1 MKLNFTILIILF
13 GILSPK
19 TKAQTD
25 YYLKTSGNMHLLAS
39 WTTDATGLTS
49 SLTPTSFTTSNCI
62 WHFTNRTVLQ
72 SLTSAIAFGTAA
84 STVVIE
90 DGFLLSFQSNGKFTG
105 TAISTTVKA
114 ATVSIAISTNPL
126 PTNTTFNT
134 SSMVKIQSGTSI
146 WPFSTPYYD
155 LMINNSSQNA
165 QGIDFSLGS
174 QTQFSVSNNFYIGDG
189 VYVGDIYIP
198 ALFTTYTY
206 VYNGSYTSVKNF
218 SVGGNLYLWAD
229 DIRINNFTVTGN
241 VYISDE
247 IAETTSDNGSGG
259 SWGYFNGNNTSLGV
273 YPSSNGSTNYI
284 GGNVIDMSNSYTVT
298 NSTNQTDPT
307 STYSNVIIAGT
318 FSLSGPR
325 HSIESCTITNATDKS
340 SISSTY
346 LNVSITGALAL
357 SGSTHSITSCTIN
370 NATDQ
375 STISSTYS
383 NVTSAGTFSLTGP
396 IHSITSCT
404 INNTIDQ
411 SSTSST
417 YSNVTFSNNLYLQGT
432 GTYSVL
438 TNMVVGGTF
447 SLSATNGFS
456 LDPTNTTP
464 ITFSVN
470 SCVLN
475 TNLILEAGTATIS
488 GALSG
493 AGSITGDSN
502 ASLVLDQNSS
512 GTLKMTSPYQLQN
525 FTMANNSIIAL
536 GSNLFI
542 VGAGQFNLLGGT
554 LSLNSN
560 TLSIEGTSS
569 ASLTASG
576 FISDSGTST
585 FSFATT
591 TNMTGIGLMMTPGSN
606 TLNALVT
613 NANLTLS
620 NALSIKDYIQID
632 GGTFTTN
639 NFLTLEADATKAAR
653 VAQSAG
659 IISGLVTVETY
670 IPGGSAGWSL
680 LGSGG
685 LSGVTINDWD
695 DDFDLTCLDCTASS
709 YTAANGS
716 FFASVQGYDE
726 PIQGFNTTI
735 SKTDVITPG
744 KGFWVYI
751 GINTITANPF
761 TITNTY
767 TLNQGSITYPIT
779 NSGDTYN
786 LIANPYA
793 SPIDFDLFRAHNS
806 SLIKTQMYGH
816 NRTVSG
822 SYVAGSG
829 VPGTNGV
836 NKTIPAGQA
845 FYVGALSAGTVTFT
859 EAMKTTSNT
868 ITVLRSSSLAHSLKL
883 KIKASDNNSDET
895 IIASSSNASLYYDSD
910 YDCKKVNLAP
920 SYFGVSNN
928 KFTSISTKIGNDV
941 FSINDIGVITNT
953 ITVSLQ
959 AKALMSGQYTIS
971 AEDTS
976 NFYGCVIIKDKL
988 LNVYND
994 LMINPYVFNLN
1005 DTNSSNRF
1013 ELILC
1018 PYIQPVTVK
1027 ELNESNNILI
1037 SQDENGA
1044 FVKTSFDQNTKTII
1058 SVYNILGQKMTKDII
1073 LNEASAITRLEINN
1087 HNQILFVKVVANN
1100 QSVTKKIVT
1109 H

>member
-1 MKLNFTILIILF
+1 MKLNFIVLIVLF
-13 GILSPK
+13 GIFSPK

-105 TAISTTVKA
+105 TAISATVKA

-126 PTNTTFNT
+126 PTNTKFNT

-146 WPFSTPYYD
+146 WSFSTPYYD

-189 VYVGDIYIP
+189 IYVGDVTVLGII
-198 ALFTTYTY
+198 YTY
-206 VYNGSYTSVKNF
+206 VYNASYTSVKNF
-218 SVGGNLYLWAD
+218 SVGGNLYLHAD

-241 VYISDE
+241 VYIGNG
-247 IAETTSDNGSGG
+247 IAETVSNTGPGG
-259 SWGYFNGNNTSLGV
+259 IPAGYFNGNNTSLGV
-273 YPSSNGSTNYI
+273 YPTSNGSTNYI
-284 GGNVIDMSNSYTVT
+284 GGNVIDLSNSYTVT

-307 STYSNVIIAGT
+307 STYSNITGGAGT

-346 LNVSITGALAL
+346 SNVIISGALAL

-396 IHSITSCT
+396 IHSIVSCT

-464 ITFSVN
+464 ITFSAN

-493 AGSITGDSN
+493 TGSITADSN

-512 GTLKMTSPYQLQN
+512 GTLKMSSPFQLKN
-525 FTMANNSIIAL
+525 FTMANNSNITL
-536 GSNLFI
+536 GTNLSI
-542 VGAGQFNLLGGT
+542 VGAGQFNLLGGI
-554 LSLNSN
+554 LSLNSK

-591 TNMTGIGLMMTPGSN
+591 TNMTGTGLMMTPGN
-606 TLNALVT
+606 NILKALVT
-613 NANLTLS
+613 NTNLTLS
-620 NALSIKDYIQID
+620 NALSIKDYIQIN

-659 IISGLVTVETY
+659 VISGSVTVETY

-695 DDFDLTCLDCTASS
+695 DDFYLSCLNCTVPSS
-709 YTAANGS
+709 TAVNGS
-716 FFASVQGYDE
+716 FFASIQSYSE
-726 PIQGFNTTI
+726 PSSALFTSIY
-735 SKTDVITPG
+735 KTDVITPG

-751 GINTITANPF
+751 GINTYSASPF
-761 TITNTY
+761 IISNTY
-767 TLNQGSITYPIT
+767 TLNQGSITYPVT
-779 NSGDTYN
+779 NSGDGYN

-816 NRTVSG
+816 NRTASG
-822 SYVAGSG
+822 SYVAGG
-829 VPGTNGV
+829 VGV
-836 NKTIPAGQA
+836 GGVSVTIPAGQA
-845 FYVGALSAGTVTFT
+845 FYVVALSAGTVTFT
-859 EAMKTTSNT
+859 EAMKTTSNSVL
-868 ITVLRSSSLAHSLKL
+868 VLRSSSLAHSLKL

-895 IIASSSNASLYYDSD
+895 IISSSSNGSLDYDTD

-928 KFTSISTKIGNDV
+928 KFTSISTKIGNNV

-953 ITVSLQ
+953 IAIPLQ
-959 AKALMSGQYTIS
+959 AKSSMPGQYTIS
-971 AEDTS
+971 AEDAL
-976 NFYGCVIIKDKL
+976 NYEGCAIIKDKL

-994 LMINPYVFNLN
+994 LMINPYVFNLI

-1018 PYIQPVTVK
+1018 PFKEPVSVK

-1044 FVKTSFDQNTKTII
+1044 FVKTFFEQNTKTVI
-1058 SVYNILGQKMTKDII
+1058 SVYNILGQKMARDII

-1087 HNQILFVKVVANN
+1087 HNQILFIKVVANN

>member
-1 MKLNFTILIILF
+1 M
-13 GILSPK
+13 
-19 TKAQTD
+19 
-25 YYLKTSGNMHLLAS
+25 
-39 WTTDATGLTS
+39 
-49 SLTPTSFTTSNCI
+49 
-62 WHFTNRTVLQ
+62 
-72 SLTSAIAFGTAA
+72 
-84 STVVIE
+84 
-90 DGFLLSFQSNGKFTG
+90 
-105 TAISTTVKA
+105 
-114 ATVSIAISTNPL
+114 
-126 PTNTTFNT
+126 
-134 SSMVKIQSGTSI
+134 
-146 WPFSTPYYD
+146 
-155 LMINNSSQNA
+155 
-165 QGIDFSLGS
+165 
-174 QTQFSVSNNFYIGDG
+174 
-189 VYVGDIYIP
+189 
-198 ALFTTYTY
+198 
-206 VYNGSYTSVKNF
+206 
-218 SVGGNLYLWAD
+218 
-229 DIRINNFTVTGN
+229 
-241 VYISDE
+241 
-247 IAETTSDNGSGG
+247 
-259 SWGYFNGNNTSLGV
+259 
-273 YPSSNGSTNYI
+273 
-284 GGNVIDMSNSYTVT
+284 
-298 NSTNQTDPT
+298 
-307 STYSNVIIAGT
+307 
-318 FSLSGPR
+318 
-325 HSIESCTITNATDKS
+325 
-340 SISSTY
+340 
-346 LNVSITGALAL
+346 
-357 SGSTHSITSCTIN
+357 
-370 NATDQ
+370 
-375 STISSTYS
+375 
-383 NVTSAGTFSLTGP
+383 
-396 IHSITSCT
+396 
-404 INNTIDQ
+404 
-411 SSTSST
+411 
-417 YSNVTFSNNLYLQGT
+417 
-432 GTYSVL
+432 
-438 TNMVVGGTF
+438 
-447 SLSATNGFS
+447 
-456 LDPTNTTP
+456 
-464 ITFSVN
+464 
-470 SCVLN
+470 LN

-493 AGSITGDSN
+493 TGSITADSN

-525 FTMANNSIIAL
+525 YTMANNSSIAL
-536 GSNLFI
+536 GSNLSI

-591 TNMTGIGLMMTPGSN
+591 TNMTGTGLMMTPGSN
-606 TLNALVT
+606 ILNALVT
-613 NANLTLS
+613 NTNLTLS

-659 IISGLVTVETY
+659 VISGLVTVETY
-670 IPGGSAGWSL
+670 IPGGFAGWSL

-709 YTAANGS
+709 YTAVNGS

-726 PIQGFNTTI
+726 PSQGFNTTI

-806 SLIKTQMYGH
+806 SLIKTQMYGY
-816 NRTVSG
+816 NRTVHG
-822 SYVAGSG
+822 SYVAGAG
-829 VPGTNGV
+829 GIGTNGV

-859 EAMKTTSNT
+859 EAMKTTSNSVL
-868 ITVLRSSSLAHSLKL
+868 VLRSSSLAHSLKL

-953 ITVSLQ
+953 ITIPLL
-959 AKALMSGQYTIS
+959 AKALMPGQYTIS
-971 AEDTS
+971 AEDAS
-976 NFYGCVIIKDKL
+976 NFDGCVIIKDKL

-994 LMINPYVFNLN
+994 LIINPYVFNLN

-1018 PYIQPVTVK
+1018 PFNKSVSVK

-1044 FVKTSFDQNTKTII
+1044 FVKTFFEQNTKTVI

-1100 QSVTKKIVT
+1100 QSLTKKIVT